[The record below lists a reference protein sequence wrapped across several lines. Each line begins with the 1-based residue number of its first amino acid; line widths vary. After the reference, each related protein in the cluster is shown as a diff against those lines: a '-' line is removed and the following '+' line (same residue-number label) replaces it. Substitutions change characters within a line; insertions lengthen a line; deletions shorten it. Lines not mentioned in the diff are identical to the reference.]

1 MRRHL
6 IWNLHHDS
14 FCPFTTRQDFSCG
27 YILLKLRC
35 VTTQIRPILWV
46 FIDGPQHIK
55 SLEPMVE
62 VLYQQVKECFHEGV
76 VCEWPENLVLNPT
89 AYNCHNKSHDQ
100 PYSVNFKPGN
110 FRVGSLIGSTS
121 NDLPAAYLVTG
132 FATHS
137 SMRGCWIGGEACKGS
152 TNKPRRAI
160 IGKGKTK
167 SGVIAIEKGND
178 HEDDHDD
185 AEDNA
190 HWHVT
195 HFGDIEDMRNQC
207 GKWQHFPASKVDKIG
222 TQGIKSQREVY
233 AKDLG
238 WRERHTLPR
247 PLHGFTY
254 ELFNTC
260 ITHIQTCL
268 HTCNMS
274 IPMHDNT
281 HMEK

>member
-1 MRRHL
+1 MAYAKLMHIHMRRHL

-62 VLYQQVKECFHEGV
+62 VLYQQIKECFHEGV
-76 VCEWPENLVLNPT
+76 VCEWPEDLVLNAL
-89 AYNCHNKSHDQ
+89 AYRNKSHEQ
-100 PYSVNFKPGN
+100 PYSVDFQPGH

-152 TNKPRRAI
+152 TNRPRRAI

-167 SGVIAIEKGND
+167 NGVIEKQND
-178 HEDDHDD
+178 CSALNLAEDD
-185 AEDNA
+185 DNINGR
-190 HWHVT
+190 WHVT
-195 HFGDIEDMRNQC
+195 HFGDIEEMRSQC
-207 GKWQHFPASKVDKIG
+207 GKWQHYPALKVGEIG
-222 TQGIKSQREVY
+222 TQASKSQREVY
-233 AKDLG
+233 AKGIG

-247 PLHGFTY
+247 PLSGCVLILY
-254 ELFNTC
+254 NTMNNMA
-260 ITHIQTCL
+260 H
-268 HTCNMS
+268 MS
-274 IPMHDNT
+274 IS
-281 HMEK
+281 KVVVLI